1 MEAETVAETFFFLG
15 WGSIGRQEEI
25 GKVMPNFKFSLG
37 VGGRGQRAG
46 VEAVLHGGFP
56 NPPPVQMED
65 QRDFYIHSLEIVAFH
80 SHGRSFFIFMH
91 MGIHFILLFFFYWIV
106 KSTLLP
112 ASSGLL

>member
-1 MEAETVAETFFFLG
+1 LILFWPDFLD
-15 WGSIGRQEEI
+15 SKEKR
-25 GKVMPNFKFSLG
+25 N
-37 VGGRGQRAG
+37 GGRDSGRNILLLGLGKYWTPRRKRESDAQLQVQFGRWRKRAG

-91 MGIHFILLFFFYWIV
+91 MGIHFILLFFF
-106 KSTLLP
+106 
-112 ASSGLL
+112 